1 MLRLQE
7 LRNRSP
13 WGGKAAVRFHLT
25 RLLESPRAHS
35 YPLSHQIS
43 RRTQSFGVQSLFWRI
58 ERRGAARRRGAGS
71 VAETSFVHSAKVS
84 RAPSGRQGSGAKRRA
99 ASALDQHAL
108 QPGPPRTEPAAAP
121 QQREAWGPGGG
132 GGGGGGGDMCGRA
145 ELGLDAWSPLRCK
158 ECGGVSQD

>member
-58 ERRGAARRRGAGS
+58 ERRGAARRGAGAQGPWPKPASCIQQRCPEHPLDARGAELSDAQPLPWTNTLSSPARHAQSPRQPRGS
-71 VAETSFVHSAKVS
+71 GRPGDPVAEVAEVAEVTCAGGRS
-84 RAPSGRQGSGAKRRA
+84 RD
-99 ASALDQHAL
+99 LT
-108 QPGPPRTEPAAAP
+108 PGPR
-121 QQREAWGPGGG
+121 
-132 GGGGGGGDMCGRA
+132 
-145 ELGLDAWSPLRCK
+145 
-158 ECGGVSQD
+158 